1 MSADPHRDWED
12 VLRRAG
18 VAPHGGRRRVAVVAL
33 ATLSLTV
40 ALLATPA
47 FGVRDVVLGLI
58 GREDVEFEE
67 GEPASEVVRRQF
79 EDLGLGAP
87 PGMDPQAL
95 PQQTR
100 RVGTFTVRGKPRAL
114 WVAPTARGGFCYTL
128 AKSVGGCL
136 RNEPF
141 PAGRVPVSYE
151 ASSEPGEPVEAGPLQ
166 GWVLQAEAA
175 RVVIEFEDRS
185 SVDVPF
191 TYVSAPIDAGFFAYD
206 LPGANRREPHRP
218 AAVAVYDAEGEE
230 IAREPIR
237 YGRIAPPNPANVGPQ
252 RLSASPPVPPS
263 APVQRGEF
271 RGVTV
276 VAGANGSVVF
286 DSSNADARTA
296 ALLDSPSASFVC
308 FGFRDGEPRGYGI
321 SGGYQPVVG
330 VRYHGLAT
338 PFAGCEI
345 QGSYGHRW
353 PDRNG
358 SHSAVEIAFTPAARR
373 FFEDRAAARDVALFV
388 RMRKVKELRKLS
400 GSELVAALDAEFGG
414 AIDRLDAPNGR
425 PAATRVGYWPGAD
438 RTVFRRVSSTGR
450 VFEVEVRDGKIVRDN
465 LGELAMVF

>member
-1 MSADPHRDWED
+1 MSTELRQDWDD

-18 VAPHGGRRRVAVVAL
+18 VIRRRRRRSALVAL
-33 ATLSLTV
+33 AVLSLAV

-47 FGVRDVVLGLI
+47 FGVREAVLGLI
-58 GREDVEFEE
+58 GREDVAFEE
-67 GEPASEVVRRQF
+67 GGSAPEVVRRQF

-114 WVAPTARGGFCYTL
+114 WVAPTARGGFCWTL
-128 AKSVGGCL
+128 AKSGGGCL

-151 ASSEPGEPVEAGPLQ
+151 ASSEPGERVEAGPLQ

-191 TYVSAPIDAGFFAYD
+191 TFVSPPIDAGFFAYD
-206 LPGANRREPHRP
+206 LPPANRREPHRP
-218 AAVAVYDAEGEE
+218 AAIAVYDAGGGE

-237 YGRIAPPNPANVGPQ
+237 YGSIAPPSPANVRPQ
-252 RLSASPPVPPS
+252 RLPASPPVPPS
-263 APVQRGEF
+263 APLQRGTY

-276 VAGANGSVVF
+276 VAGANGSVLF
-286 DSSNADARTA
+286 DSSKADSRTA
-296 ALLDSPSASFVC
+296 ALLDSPRASYVC
-308 FGFRDGEPRGYGI
+308 FGFRDGKPRGYGI

-338 PFAGCEI
+338 PLDGCEI

-358 SHSAVEIAFTPAARR
+358 SHSAVEVPFTPAGER
-373 FFEDRAAARDVALFV
+373 FFADRAAARDVALLV
-388 RMRKVKELRKLS
+388 RGRTMQQLRRLT
-400 GSELVAALDAEFGG
+400 GAGLVRALRTEFGT
-414 AIDRLDAPNGR
+414 ALAVLADPDARPEAGR
-425 PAATRVGYWPGAD
+425 IGYWAGED
-438 RTVFRRVSSTGR
+438 RTVFRRVSTTGR
-450 VFEVEVRDGKIVRDN
+450 VFEVEVRDGRIARDN
-465 LGELAMVF
+465 LGELASVF